1 MQENPFTPSFGEVP
15 LHLAGRDDVIRALSR
30 AYESECRRP
39 ELTLAITGAR
49 GTGKTALLSVAAN
62 EAQARGWIAVNVMA
76 MGGMLDDI
84 LIQAKRAAKHLV
96 KTGSGAPI
104 SGFGIG
110 EVLHVD
116 LDNGNAAEENWR
128 SKMEDLLDELD
139 KLGVGLLITVD
150 EVQPSL
156 DELVQLAANYQ
167 LFVRENR
174 KVGLILAGLPHNMSA
189 LLQDKSVSFLR
200 RAQSC
205 HLGRLTD
212 LDVELALKRSIE
224 ESGRHIEPDA
234 LGIAVRA
241 AQGFP
246 FMMQLVGYQLWEANA
261 AQGTITPENAREGI
275 SVAEREMTERVI
287 AATYQGLSD
296 GDRRFLAAMVQDDG
310 DSLIGEIASRLGKT
324 TQYATQYKRRLME
337 QGVIGERGRGK
348 LGFDLPYMRD
358 FVKSRQDE

>member
-30 AYESECRRP
+30 AYESERRRP

-49 GTGKTALLSVAAN
+49 GTGKTALLSVAAS
-62 EAQARGWIAVNVMA
+62 EAQAHGWIAVNVMA
-76 MGGMLDDI
+76 IEGMLDDI
-84 LIQAKRAAKHLV
+84 LIQTKRATRHLV
-96 KTGSGAPI
+96 QTDSGVRI

-110 EVLHVD
+110 EFLHID
-116 LDNGNAAEENWR
+116 LANGNASEENWR
-128 SKMEDLLDELD
+128 SKMEDVLDALSELD
-139 KLGVGLLITVD
+139 VGLLITVD
-150 EVQPSL
+150 EVQASL
-156 DELVQLAANYQ
+156 NELVQLAANYQ

-200 RAQSC
+200 RAQTC
-205 HLGRLTD
+205 HLGRLAD
-212 LDVELALKRSIE
+212 IDVELALRRSIE

-234 LGIAVRA
+234 LDIAVRA

-246 FMMQLVGYQLWEANA
+246 FMVQLVGYQLWEANA
-261 AQGTITPENAREGI
+261 AQGAITPKSAREGI
-275 SVAEREMTERVI
+275 AVAEREMIERVI
-287 AATYQGLSD
+287 TVTYQSLSD
-296 GDRRFLAAMVQDDG
+296 GDRRFLAAMAQDDG
-310 DSLIGEIASRLGKT
+310 DSLIGEIAKRLGKT

-337 QGVIGERGRGK
+337 QGVIGERGRSK

-358 FVKSRQDE
+358 FVKSQQGA